1 VTVSVKKQIDELR
14 SLMGFN
20 ILELSKIFKVQRPTI
35 YEWLAGK
42 SPSIKNRNKLDE
54 IYKICQIWLK
64 KDIGKLG
71 EYLHQKSINN
81 STSLMDLFEKDM
93 LDESAINKI
102 FYLITKSIIKTK
114 QRLEEMDK
122 FLKSNGFKDL
132 SIKEQK
138 EKLMQISRKIN

>member
-1 VTVSVKKQIDELR
+1 MTVSVKKQIDELR

>member
-1 VTVSVKKQIDELR
+1 MSAKQQIDKLR

-42 SPSIKNRNKLDE
+42 SPNIKNRNKLNQ

-71 EYLHQKSINN
+71 GYLHQKSINN
-81 STSLMDLFEKDM
+81 ITSLMDLFEKDI

-102 FYLITKSIIKTK
+102 FDLMAKSIIKTK
-114 QRLEEMDK
+114 QRFEEMDN
-122 FLKSNGFKDL
+122 FLKSNGLKDL

-138 EKLMQISRKIN
+138 EKLMQISRKIS